1 MREVE
6 IINVTAMQ
14 AYIAYMQL
22 SSDFSAARWLILSR

>member
-14 AYIAYMQL
+14 AYIAYVQL
-22 SSDFSAARWLILSR
+22 SSDFSYAWFNFPR